1 MSEID
6 LIGKR
11 VVIALGGNALGT
23 TPKELTKKVQA
34 TAHQIALMVK
44 EGINVVVTH
53 GNGPQVG
60 IIDEAFSIA
69 SKDNASTIPFVPLQD
84 CNAMSQ
90 GYIGA
95 QLTVALMNE
104 LKNQNIMR
112 SVADVVTHVVVDAN
126 DKAFTDLE
134 KPIGQFMTKA
144 EAKKLSTTENIP
156 VKEDSGRG
164 WRRVVAS
171 PRPQHIVEIDTIR
184 DLMTDGYLVVAGGGG
199 GVPVVEKNDIY
210 TEVEAVIDKDL
221 VSSIL
226 AWKLK
231 ADMLIILTAVDHVY
245 INYNTPKQRALS
257 TMTSQEAR
265 EYIKQGQFAPGSM
278 LPKVE
283 ACIEFVE
290 AHPGGSALI
299 TSLDHAAEGLRGETG
314 TLITSSLQG

>member
-134 KPIGQFMTKA
+134 KPIGQFMTEA

-245 INYNTPKQRALS
+245 INYNTSKQRALS

-314 TLITSSLQG
+314 TLITSSL

>member
-69 SKDNASTIPFVPLQD
+69 SKDNTSTIPFIPLQD

-126 DKAFTDLE
+126 DEAFTDLE
-134 KPIGQFMTKA
+134 KPIGQFMTEA

-299 TSLDHAAEGLRGETG
+299 TSLDHAAEGLRSETG
-314 TLITSSLQG
+314 TLITSSL

>member
-134 KPIGQFMTKA
+134 KPIGQFMTQA

-314 TLITSSLQG
+314 TLITSSL